1 MLITIDHRGG
11 TGLPA
16 GRQHLKEILLATST
30 IVASA
35 TNAAVAA
42 TQAVATTAATTNVTA
57 GGISP
62 LVYILV
68 AIHVLLAV
76 GLIVFVLL
84 HSGKGTGLSSMFG
97 GMSSSATGTSIIEK
111 NLDRI
116 TIGLAV
122 GWALTSLLLM
132 IVYRPV

>member
-1 MLITIDHRGG
+1 L
-11 TGLPA
+11 A
-16 GRQHLKEILLATST
+16 ATST
-30 IVASA
+30 VVATA
-35 TNAAVAA
+35 TNAAAAA
-42 TQAVATTAATTNVTA
+42 TNAASAAATAVTA
-57 GGISP
+57 SGISP

-68 AIHVLLAV
+68 AIHLMLAV

-116 TIGLAV
+116 TIGFAV
-122 GWALTSLLLM
+122 AFGVSLVLLM
-132 IVYRPV
+132 VVYPK